1 MDSAL
6 NQSKER
12 LIFALDV
19 PSRKEAEQYVKQL
32 SDHVGCFKVGLELFV
47 REGPDVLKVVKDH
60 SSADIFLDLK
70 LHDIPATMN
79 RALESVAAHQV
90 KYVTVHLESGEAFSK
105 LPESVKSSGLEILAV
120 TLLTS
125 VSKKDLGNSSHFKA
139 FMEHYAGLKQKI
151 TLAPITSEKSQRIAS
166 KIVLERAILASNA
179 GCAGVICSGEEV
191 LAVKEI
197 SRSGFKAVVPGIR
210 PAWSIIGND
219 DQSRVTTPAQ
229 AIERGADMIVV
240 GRPIRD
246 AKIPKDAAQRILEEI
261 SSAI

>member
-6 NQSKER
+6 NQAKKR

-19 PSRKEAEQYVKQL
+19 PDRKEAERRVKML
-32 SDHVGCFKVGLELFV
+32 NDYVGCFKVGLELFV
-47 REGPDVLKVVKDH
+47 REGPEVLKIVKDH

-79 RALESVAAHQV
+79 RALESVVAHQV
-90 KYVTVHLESGEAFSK
+90 KYVTVHLESGEAFAK

-125 VSKKDLGNSSHFKA
+125 VSKKDIADSSHFKA
-139 FMEHYAGLKQKI
+139 FMELYAGLKQKV
-151 TLAPITSEKSQRIAS
+151 TLAPITPENSQRIAR
-166 KIVLERAILASNA
+166 KIVLERASIANKS
-179 GCAGVICSGEEV
+179 GCAGVICSGDEV
-191 LAVKEI
+191 SAVKEI
-197 SRSGFKAVVPGIR
+197 SRSGFKVVVPGIR
-210 PAWSIIGND
+210 PAWSIIGHE
-219 DQSRVTTPAQ
+219 DQSRVTTPSQ

-246 AKIPKDAAQRILEEI
+246 AKNPQEAAQRILEEI
-261 SSAI
+261 SSAL

>member
-1 MDSAL
+1 VNPAF
-6 NQSKER
+6 NKVKNH

-19 PSRKEAEQYVKQL
+19 PDRKEAEQRVKML
-32 SDHVGCFKVGLELFV
+32 HEYVGCFKVGLELFV
-47 REGPDVLKVVKDH
+47 REGPDVLKVIRDH

-79 RALESVAAHQV
+79 RALESVVAHGV
-90 KYVTVHLESGEAFSK
+90 KYVTVHLESGEAFAK
-105 LPESVKSSGLEILAV
+105 LPESVKSSRLQILAV

-125 VSKKDLGNSSHFKA
+125 VSKKDFADSSYFKA
-139 FMEHYAGLKQKI
+139 FMELYAGLKQNYP
-151 TLAPITSEKSQRIAS
+151 LARMTAEKSHLIAR
-166 KIVLERAILASNA
+166 KIVLERAATASKS
-179 GCAGVICSGEEV
+179 GCAGVICSGDEV
-191 LAVKEI
+191 SAVKEI
-197 SRSGFKAVVPGIR
+197 SHRGFKLVVPGIR

-246 AKIPKDAAQRILEEI
+246 AKDPQEAAQRILEEI
-261 SSAI
+261 SSVL

>member
-1 MDSAL
+1 VDPAL
-6 NQSKER
+6 NQAKER

-19 PSRKEAEQYVKQL
+19 PDREEAERHVKML
-32 SDHVGCFKVGLELFV
+32 NDYVGCFKIGLELFV
-47 REGPDVLKVVKDH
+47 REGPDVLQVVKDH

-90 KYVTVHLESGEAFSK
+90 KYVTVHLESGEAISK

-125 VSKKDLGNSSHFKA
+125 VSKKDLADSSHFKA
-139 FMEHYAGLKQKI
+139 FMELYAGLKQKI
-151 TLAPITSEKSQRIAS
+151 TLAPITAEKSERIARE
-166 KIVLERAILASNA
+166 IVLERASIAGSS
-179 GCAGVICSGEEV
+179 GCAGVICSGDEV
-191 LAVKEI
+191 LAVKDI
-197 SRSGFKAVVPGIR
+197 SPPGFKAVVPGIR
-210 PAWSIIGND
+210 PAWSVIGND

-246 AKIPKDAAQRILEEI
+246 AENPQGAAEKILKEI
-261 SSAI
+261 SSAL

>member
-1 MDSAL
+1 VDPAL
-6 NQSKER
+6 NQARKR

-19 PSRKEAEQYVKQL
+19 PDRKEAERYVKL
-32 SDHVGCFKVGLELFV
+32 LDDYVGCFKVGLELFI
-47 REGPDVLKVVKDH
+47 REGPSVLEIFKDR
-60 SSADIFLDLK
+60 SADIFLDLK

-90 KYVTVHLESGEAFSK
+90 KYVTVHLESGEAFDN

-125 VSKKDLGNSSHFKA
+125 VSKKNMADSSHFKA
-139 FMEHYAGLKQKI
+139 FMELYAGLKQKI
-151 TLAPITSEKSQRIAS
+151 TLAPISAEKSQRIARE
-166 KIVLERAILASNA
+166 IVLERASIASSS

-191 LAVKEI
+191 EAVKEI
-197 SRSGFKAVVPGIR
+197 SPPGFKAVVPGIR
-210 PAWSIIGND
+210 PAWSVIGND

-246 AKIPKDAAQRILEEI
+246 AENKQEAAQRILEEI
-261 SSAI
+261 SSVL